1 MNQATL
7 WYSQSF
13 IYPIA
18 TLSGTIIGVGLFSL
32 PYITSKVGF
41 WIMLGYFL
49 VLGSLVILIHQIF
62 GELALKTPDL
72 KRLPGFAKFHLG
84 NLGEKIALIS
94 TILGILG
101 TILAYL
107 IVGGQFLTNLLLP
120 IFGGNSLLYTLLY
133 FLIGAIFIYFGIK
146 PISKVEF
153 SDLILFFIILILI
166 FFWGRGLINIQNL
179 FLIKHPFHG
188 YPKLKIENF
197 FLPYGPILFSLWGA
211 ALIPEIEEMLGPKK
225 ELLRKIIPL
234 TILIV
239 AIFYLLFIFL
249 VTGICGNRTSPDAIS
264 GLENFLGKELAKFL
278 FLFGTFVTFTSFI
291 ALGLTL
297 EKVFWYDLK
306 IEKNIAWAITC
317 FPPLILFLVGVRQFI
332 PVISFIGGVALGI
345 EGILILLMYQKIKLK
360 TQKSKFKSYL
370 LVYPLILIFLGGIVY
385 EIIYFIK

>member
-1 MNQATL
+1 MFKFLSDKSISAIT
-7 WYSQSF
+7 
-13 IYPIA
+13 
-18 TLSGTIIGVGLFSL
+18 TLSGTIIGVGFFSL

-62 GELALKTPDL
+62 GELVLKTPDL

-84 NLGEKIALIS
+84 NLGEKIAFIS

-101 TILAYL
+101 AILAYIIL
-107 IVGGQFLTNLLLP
+107 DGQFLTNLLLP
-120 IFGGNSLLYTLLY
+120 ILGGNSFLYTLLY
-133 FLIGAIFIYFGIK
+133 FFIGTTFIYFGIK
-146 PISKVEF
+146 SISKVEF
-153 SDLILFFIILILI
+153 SDLILFFSILIII
-166 FFWGRGLINIQNL
+166 FFRGKDLIDIDNL
-179 FLIKHPFHG
+179 FLGNLSLRIR
-188 YPKLKIENF
+188 NF

-211 ALIPEIEEMLGPKK
+211 TLIPEIEEMLAPKK

-291 ALGLTL
+291 ALGPTL
-297 EKVFWYDLK
+297 EKVFW
-306 IEKNIAWAITC
+306 
-317 FPPLILFLVGVRQFI
+317 
-332 PVISFIGGVALGI
+332 
-345 EGILILLMYQKIKLK
+345 
-360 TQKSKFKSYL
+360 
-370 LVYPLILIFLGGIVY
+370 
-385 EIIYFIK
+385 